1 MYMHKLTSLIW
12 FNNISWIW
20 TKLVQDILECI
31 GNVCDWYWNV
41 VSQEYSILVKQTVHF
56 MTFSDTK
63 QRWCETEFLEL
74 ILENLSDDLSP
85 CNGHKKLFQISILS
99 FSTLT
104 FRKFKSINQY
114 LELLGQVRKF
124 LAFPCLCGSRWF
136 RWGGGGGEK
145 YASHCSWSD
154 FYF

>member
-1 MYMHKLTSLIW
+1 MHKLTSLIW

-56 MTFSDTK
+56 LTSYDTRSK
-63 QRWCETEFLEL
+63 DGVRHNF
-74 ILENLSDDLSP
+74 ENLSDDLSP
-85 CNGHKKLFQISILS
+85 CNGHTKLFQISILS

-124 LAFPCLCGSRWF
+124 LAFAWPLLLCGSRWV
-136 RWGGGGGEK
+136 RWGGVK
-145 YASHCSWSD
+145 CASHCS
-154 FYF
+154 